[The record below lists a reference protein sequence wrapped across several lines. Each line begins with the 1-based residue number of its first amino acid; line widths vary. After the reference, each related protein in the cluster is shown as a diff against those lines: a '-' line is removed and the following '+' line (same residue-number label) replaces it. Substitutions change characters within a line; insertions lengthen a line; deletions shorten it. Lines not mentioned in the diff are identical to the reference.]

1 MTVFEIFD
9 VEKTGSKSVFSNY
22 LDNGTCGDG
31 TCNGVFLRREN
42 PDPMSTDL
50 ICLSLLE
57 FEIFPKNENLG
68 LKKKKK
74 KKKKAKIGW
83 RHWKEESISY
93 NMYQFGDH

>member
-74 KKKKAKIGW
+74 KKKKSEDRLASLERGE
-83 RHWKEESISY
+83 H
-93 NMYQFGDH
+93 FL